1 MPLSR
6 LARSR
11 FAASAEDD
19 PALLPAQID
28 GVIEDV
34 RARLAADPAQAALSG
49 LLPELRAH
57 WRDLVSQPTDED
69 QVLRGR
75 RIGEAQARAGLS
87 PQTFVDIFGTLTR
100 GLAREAL
107 GRQSREAALA
117 ARVIDMVFADM
128 AASFDAYVSG
138 CESLSREKEAAELLR
153 AVDAEMVASNAAA
166 ETQSGAMRA
175 IVADLEKVIGELRGG
190 VALVT
195 DGAATASQSIGA
207 VAAAVEELHASSQ
220 EVGRQANDANALVHD
235 AVTRADGAEQRFSD
249 LASCAARVTEIVT
262 LISGISSQTSLL
274 ALNATIE
281 AARAGESGRGF
292 AVVANEVKS
301 LAQRTSVATRDIATQ
316 IGEIE
321 TAVRSSVASMQE
333 VRDIIG
339 RIAEIASAVARSS
352 DQQIGAIQEVGQSA
366 NSAAQG
372 AAQLG
377 GSVDL
382 FNGAVGEADA
392 ATEKVASQ
400 SRQVSA
406 LSAHLTKRLS
416 VTLKNFVDV
425 DQRKF
430 PRSPAKIAARLN
442 FRGQTV
448 SAEVL
453 EISEGSA
460 LVNGVPLQAGDLVE
474 LALQDIGAVRARAL
488 PADFGVRLLFTETPK
503 QTAAALKALMDRLLS
518 RERALRDIV
527 ISRAAMISTLFEK
540 SLASGAVSEADLFD
554 VNYIPIPGTNPQQ
567 FRNRAL
573 AFLEANLPAIQEPI
587 LALDSAIVFSAAV
600 DHNGYLPVHNKKY
613 SAPQG
618 PDPVWNNA
626 NSRNRRIFD
635 DMTGLMAGRNTAESL
650 SQTYPRD
657 LGGGQVAL
665 IKDISAPIFVRGK
678 HWGGLRMGAKIA

>member
-1 MPLSR
+1 MQLSR

-11 FAASAEDD
+11 ASRQDET
-19 PALLPAQID
+19 ALLPAQID
-28 GVIEDV
+28 GLFEEV
-34 RARLAADPAQAALSG
+34 RATLAGDPEKAA
-49 LLPELRAH
+49 LLPEMRAH
-57 WRDLVSQPTDED
+57 WREIVSQPPGED
-69 QVLRGR
+69 LVLRAR
-75 RIGEAQARAGLS
+75 RIGEAQARAALS
-87 PQTFVDIFGTLTR
+87 PKSLVETYGLLTS
-100 GLAREAL
+100 GLARTAL
-107 GRQSREAALA
+107 GRNSREAALA

-128 AASFDAYVSG
+128 AATLDAYVSG
-138 CESLSREKEAAELLR
+138 CESVSREKEAAELLR
-153 AVDAEMVASNAAA
+153 AVDAEMEASNAAA
-166 ETQSGAMRA
+166 ESQSGEMRS
-175 IVADLEKVIGELRGG
+175 IVADLEKVLGELRGG

-220 EVGRQANDANALVHD
+220 EVGRQANDANSLVHD
-235 AVTRADGAEQRFSD
+235 AVMRADGAEQRFSD

-301 LAQRTSVATRDIATQ
+301 LAQRTSIATRDIATQ

-321 TAVRSSVASMQE
+321 TAVRSSVAAMQE

-339 RIAEIASAVARSS
+339 RIADIAESVARSS

-382 FNGAVGEADA
+382 FNGAVGEADE

-430 PRSPAKIAARLN
+430 PRSPAKIPARLVC
-442 FRGQTV
+442 RGQTV
-448 SAEVL
+448 STEVL

-460 LVNGVPLQAGDLVE
+460 LVNGVTLQAGDAVE
-474 LALQDIGAVRARAL
+474 LELQDIGPLRARVAR
-488 PADFGVRLLFTETPK
+488 ADFGMRLLFTETPK
-503 QTAAALKALMDRLLS
+503 QTAVALKALMHRLLS
-518 RERALRDIV
+518 KERALRDIV
-527 ISRAAMISTLFEK
+527 VSRAAMISALFEK
-540 SLASGAVSEADLFD
+540 GLASGTISEADLFD
-554 VNYIPIPGTNPQQ
+554 VNYVPIPGTNPQQ

-573 AFLEANLPAIQEPI
+573 DFLEHNLPAIQEPI
-587 LALDSAIVFSAAV
+587 LSLDSAIVFSAAV

-618 PDPVWNNA
+618 ADPVWNNA

-657 LGGGQVAL
+657 LGGGHVAL

>member
-11 FAASAEDD
+11 FAASTEDE

-34 RARLAADPAQAALSG
+34 RARLASDPAQAALSS
-49 LLPELRAH
+49 LLPDLRAH
-57 WRDLVSQPTDED
+57 WRELVAQPTTED
-69 QVLRGR
+69 QVLRAR
-75 RIGEAQARAGLS
+75 RIGEAQARAALS
-87 PQTFVDIFGTLTR
+87 PKTFVETYGLLTSGLVR
-100 GLAREAL
+100 GAL
-107 GRQSREAALA
+107 GRQSREAALVG
-117 ARVIDMVFADM
+117 RVLDMVFADM

-138 CESLSREKEAAELLR
+138 CDSVSREKEAAELLR

-321 TAVRSSVASMQE
+321 TAVRSSVASMKE

-382 FNGAVGEADA
+382 FNGAVGEADE

-540 SLASGAVSEADLFD
+540 SLAAGAIAEADLFD